1 MTAMIEPFTRL
12 RSGLRAK
19 MSLFERAS
27 RTYTPIQEEESSDEK
42 DGVGELDGGEYRA
55 QRARKRELAV

>member
-1 MTAMIEPFTRL
+1 MTAMIGPFTRL

-27 RTYTPIQEEESSDEK
+27 RTYTPIQEEKSSDEK
-42 DGVGELDGGEYRA
+42 DGVGELDGGEYVV
-55 QRARKRELAV
+55 QVCLP